1 MSTGTVVVDTPG
13 PPRVIIQ
20 IMSKT
25 FEAQSVPTSPR
36 TVSVGNRLG
45 NVIDLNCSHIPAP
58 STLAASYSSSGTL
71 ARDARKIMVK
81 KGTYLQELTNVRLI
95 PAISGLARKS
105 RGFSNIPIP
114 IMDVFMIPEVA
125 SNIQR
130 QRIAVTAAGTAQGSK
145 IQVRTK
151 FCPLK
156 G

>member
-1 MSTGTVVVDTPG
+1 
-13 PPRVIIQ
+13 
-20 IMSKT
+20 
-25 FEAQSVPTSPR
+25 
-36 TVSVGNRLG
+36 
-45 NVIDLNCSHIPAP
+45 
-58 STLAASYSSSGTL
+58 
-71 ARDARKIMVK
+71 MVK